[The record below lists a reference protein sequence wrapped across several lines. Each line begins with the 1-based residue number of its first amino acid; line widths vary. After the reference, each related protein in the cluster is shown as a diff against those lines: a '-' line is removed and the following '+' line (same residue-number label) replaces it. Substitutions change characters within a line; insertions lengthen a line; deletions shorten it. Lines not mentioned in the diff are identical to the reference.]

1 MGALGWLLVT
11 DQPNLLAWSVGIVA
25 AMLAIEAL
33 LRRRLVGL
41 VLRVTLTAA
50 AGIGALWL
58 VRFSLANL
66 QLATG
71 LLLLLASVYLIARA
85 ATEAFG
91 RRGG

>member
-41 VLRVTLTAA
+41 VLRVTLTTA

-58 VRFSLANL
+58 VRFA
-66 QLATG
+66 G
-71 LLLLLASVYLIARA
+71 EPA
-85 ATEAFG
+85 AHRVAAVTRVG
-91 RRGG
+91 T